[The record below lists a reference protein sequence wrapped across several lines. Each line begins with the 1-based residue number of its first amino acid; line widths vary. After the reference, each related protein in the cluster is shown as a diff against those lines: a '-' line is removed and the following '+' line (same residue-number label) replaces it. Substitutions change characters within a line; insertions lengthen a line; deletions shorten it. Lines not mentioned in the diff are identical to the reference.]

1 MDNKKGRTAKRH
13 SPKHD
18 TPNHT
23 DPLIGWHSLGKVSRH
38 TSQAKRG
45 WKRKARGIV
54 RGDLLALLLV
64 LVVAL
69 FMLAG
74 VVQ

>member
-1 MDNKKGRTAKRH
+1 MNNKKGRTAKQH
-13 SPKHD
+13 SPKQD

-23 DPLIGWHSLGKVSRH
+23 DPLIGWHSLSKASRH
-38 TSQAKRG
+38 TRQAKRG
-45 WKRKARGIV
+45 WPRKARGIV
-54 RGDLLALLLV
+54 SGDLLALLLV